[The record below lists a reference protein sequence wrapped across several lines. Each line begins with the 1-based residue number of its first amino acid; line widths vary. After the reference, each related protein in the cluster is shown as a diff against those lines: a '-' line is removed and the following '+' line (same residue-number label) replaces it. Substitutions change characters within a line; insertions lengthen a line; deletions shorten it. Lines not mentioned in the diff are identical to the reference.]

1 MLPLE
6 ETIRFLSVLFLI
18 IVHESTVMSKIAIKI
33 SGWLRL
39 KVFGVLF
46 LVKTHVFIKAN
57 TSSGKIVEYICCC
70 ISVVQK

>member
-46 LVKTHVFIKAN
+46 LVKTRV
-57 TSSGKIVEYICCC
+57 Y
-70 ISVVQK
+70 